1 MTQNLILEVSGDCW
15 YNPFGFAEQLNV
27 WTESSVTIDLR
38 SEGPSLNLLGVT
50 DIIDQWLIKRKL
62 SPDVVTLFRWSNSV
76 EWVPYQRSFCN
87 PVSHFFPMSQ
97 DYWEVKPQYVDNS
110 NLNTKLFGV
119 MIGRLSI
126 PRTCM
131 LYQAAT
137 HYSGHFFISKMPSR
151 EMMPWDIDYS
161 QAKIFDNFDHWLPR
175 HDQMRM
181 IRWYNS
187 HCPGSADNLTVQDQF
202 KNPTSYI
209 DTNRSI
215 LNFYSK
221 FAMELV
227 AETYCQGE
235 TFFPT
240 EKTVRPLMAM
250 KPMLV
255 YGPKYFLARLRNMGF
270 KTWHDLWDESY
281 DLVEGPQRW
290 NQIKKTMNE
299 LIGAGPQSQNEILKQ
314 ARVICQHNRKVLVDV
329 VGQARTLE
337 PWMTEH
343 DNS

>member
-15 YNPFGFAEQLNV
+15 YNPFTFAEQLNA

-50 DIIDQWLIKRKL
+50 DIIDQWLIKRRL
-62 SPDVVTLFRWSNSV
+62 SPNVVTLFQWSNSV

-87 PVSHFFPMSQ
+87 SESHFFPMSQ
-97 DYWEVKPQYVDNS
+97 DYWAVKPQFVDNS

-151 EMMPWDIDYS
+151 EMMPWDVDYS

-187 HCPGSADNLTVQDQF
+187 SCPPSVDNLCVQDQF
-202 KNPTSYI
+202 KTPVSYI

-215 LNFYSK
+215 LNCYPK
-221 FAMELV
+221 FAIELV

-270 KTWHDLWDESY
+270 KTWHHLWNESY
-281 DLVEGPQRW
+281 DLLEGPERW
-290 NQIKKTMNE
+290 DQIKRTMSE
-299 LIGAGPQSQNEILKQ
+299 LISAGQQHQIEILQQ
-314 ARVICQHNRKVLVDV
+314 AREICKHNRQVLVQL
-329 VGQARTLE
+329 VGKSRTLE